1 MDDFDKGLSESLIP
15 AYKLI
20 ISTLTDIKA
29 ENKSKQGI
37 CNYENGKDFYEYLV
51 KYNSGSARTVDELY
65 QMMEDE
71 MNILTACLSDTTEMF
86 NRQWGEYMIERSPTK
101 VSTRVESAFPQNLD
115 WWWMEF
121 ANELT
126 YPDYSSNYED
136 QTAAPGE
143 LINSYCYHIDE
154 ARSFFPD
161 FSYIDSPKSRPMYLS
176 YLTWPTKQRSY
187 VPHR

>member
-1 MDDFDKGLSESLIP
+1 
-15 AYKLI
+15 
-20 ISTLTDIKA
+20 
-29 ENKSKQGI
+29 
-37 CNYENGKDFYEYLV
+37 
-51 KYNSGSARTVDELY
+51 
-65 QMMEDE
+65 
-71 MNILTACLSDTTEMF
+71 
-86 NRQWGEYMIERSPTK
+86 MIERSPTK

-161 FSYIDSPKSRPMYLS
+161 FLIYLMKWLPNVHLWGMTS
-176 YLTWPTKQRSY
+176 EM
-187 VPHR
+187 